1 MFVIYIY
8 IIHYILILHMQYSTY
23 YRCDVCN
30 IVYIVC
36 NTVYYIIVY
45 CRVYTI
51 LYYIIYVMYNI
62 YHII

>member
-1 MFVIYIY
+1 
-8 IIHYILILHMQYSTY
+8 MQYSTY

-36 NTVYYIIVY
+36 DTVYYIIVY